1 MNQIFET
8 YIKQKQSEGI
18 LLSVMDVDI
27 KYQMTPQKLKERDY
41 ELESLKSKFD
51 TENKLVIL
59 ESIYKHNSGF
69 LIYLSKRAETYE
81 VKILHQ
87 PKHIDEIILF
97 LTNLNRNEKHR
108 LRSIK

>member
-18 LLSVMDVDI
+18 LLSVMNVDI
-27 KYQMTPQKLKERDY
+27 NYELTPQQLKEKNY
-41 ELESLKSKFD
+41 NIELCISQFD
-51 TENKLVIL
+51 KENKLIIL
-59 ESIYKHNSGF
+59 ESIHIHNSGF
-69 LIYLSKRAETYE
+69 YIYLSKNENGYD

-87 PKHIDEIILF
+87 PKQLDEIILF

-108 LRSIK
+108 LRSTK

>member
-18 LLSVMDVDI
+18 LLSVMNVDLS
-27 KYQMTPQKLKERDY
+27 YELTPQKLKEKNY
-41 ELESLKSKFD
+41 VIELCSTEFNK
-51 TENKLVIL
+51 ENKLTIV
-59 ESIYKHNSGF
+59 ESIHIHNSGF
-69 LIYLSKRAETYE
+69 YIYLFKNENGYD

-87 PKHIDEIILF
+87 PKQLDEIILF

-108 LRSIK
+108 PRSTK